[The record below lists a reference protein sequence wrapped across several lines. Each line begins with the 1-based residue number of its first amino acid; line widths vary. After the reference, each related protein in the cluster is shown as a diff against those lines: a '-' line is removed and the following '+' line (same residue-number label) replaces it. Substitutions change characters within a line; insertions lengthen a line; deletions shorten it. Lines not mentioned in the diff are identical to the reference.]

1 MIMQG
6 LDWLRG
12 SASVSMGQISTG
24 QTNPEDSK
32 LLYSFSESK
41 MNRIWIELIRFD
53 FELIQL
59 EFELNSRIV
68 GAGLEG

>member
-24 QTNPEDSK
+24 QTNPEEPDYFPTFLRNK
-32 LLYSFSESK
+32 L
-41 MNRIWIELIRFD
+41 
-53 FELIQL
+53 
-59 EFELNSRIV
+59 V

>member
-1 MIMQG
+1 LLLQAETVREATAWCANHMIMQG

-24 QTNPEDSK
+24 QTNPEEPDYFPTFLRNK
-32 LLYSFSESK
+32 L
-41 MNRIWIELIRFD
+41 
-53 FELIQL
+53 
-59 EFELNSRIV
+59 V